1 MSFTVK
7 ANGLHGSQLI
17 HRRKSPEAALKKARE
32 LLKTCYEV
40 HTHDPGG
47 ARLRFV
53 GIRRHST
60 HASSLGGCS

>member
-1 MSFTVK
+1 MTFTVK
-7 ANGLHGSQLI
+7 ANCHNGI
-17 HRRKSPEAALKKARE
+17 KVTHRRKSPEAALKKARE